1 MSFDLSNLFLTG
13 KQTEIISESL
23 DIKENILKFDNLTL
37 QLSNVSM
44 LRVGIKDF
52 QIPWRAAL
60 TCITFLFLA
69 MFFNQN
75 KLFLISVF
83 FLAISGVA
91 GYYIWKHIEA
101 HNNTKYYLKFFLNSG
116 EQYSLYKKE
125 ITALKQVKDV
135 VEEAFNNK
143 GMQVSYHIHDSEITY
158 TENNV
163 SGDGKVSVN
172 IGTQGNVMV
181 NQSTKNSNDTNNYAN
196 SNNTVTGNYHV
207 EGNTTIETQRT
218 VSQFLAEYNCSW
230 TDIANELEVTL
241 AKISD
246 NSQEKRIAQEMLM
259 AAKNRDEN
267 SFLNIFK
274 NNKSILK
281 ELFVNTTS
289 SLAGGL
295 LIQLTMH
302 LIGK

>member
-60 TCITFLFLA
+60 TCIIFLFLA
-69 MFFNQN
+69 MQN
-75 KLFLISVF
+75 NLFLISVF

-181 NQSTKNSNDTNNYAN
+181 DQSTKNSNDTNNYAN

-274 NNKSILK
+274 NNKSILR

-295 LIQLTMH
+295 LVQLTMH